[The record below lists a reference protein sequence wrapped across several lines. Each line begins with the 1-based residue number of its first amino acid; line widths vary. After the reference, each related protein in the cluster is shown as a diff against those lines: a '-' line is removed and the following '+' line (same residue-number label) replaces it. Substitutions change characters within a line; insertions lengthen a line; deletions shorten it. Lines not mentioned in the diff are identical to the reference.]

1 MQLIWVD
8 HIEIYHPTPKMTPPA
23 STGSSYGPPK
33 LGANCSI
40 RGVPFKPRLV
50 AFEAAFFGLQLLIK
64 EFFEIIIYMVSGH
77 DFVRSTRISSNV
89 TKIIKILQCGA
100 RGAEERRDFYL
111 HANLRQIDF
120 HGELLPGIDVWI
132 MRFFESSFQLVKL
145 IGGKSCAITTM
156 LLFGPIRILQIK
168 ANQLKK
174 IPRLSVNFE
183 LDLDDIAILAQKF
196 KY

>member
-1 MQLIWVD
+1 MTQL
-8 HIEIYHPTPKMTPPA
+8 
-23 STGSSYGPPK
+23 
-33 LGANCSI
+33 N
-40 RGVPFKPRLV
+40 FRLSFD
-50 AFEAAFFGLQLLIK
+50 ALIK
-64 EFFEIIIYMVSGH
+64 VGEKIQFAAAQRRRRSQRKGH
-77 DFVRSTRISSNV
+77 KLPLIELRLSTLYTTKNDFQR
-89 TKIIKILQCGA
+89 LGA